1 MATARPSSV
10 PTKMAPPPPVSRCS
24 AAATAALEHL
34 QGVEKQLQNEG
45 LVFDMGTVQ
54 HLEEAIQAIKKLE
67 GERKRILE
75 LLEEETIKNCN
86 LRVKIKGMPQIV
98 MEEFEALVA
107 AARRAQVLKITEIEA
122 SAQEV
127 ESVVERTHSKQ
138 NFSEQHNLALSEEQ
152 KEFGDKQEKTVD
164 ILNQQLATKNSF
176 YIQVNELL
184 NMERDEE
191 EESAFQ
197 INATDELEKEIVW
210 AVSVFEKEQAL
221 LESQTADLQSKL
233 LALKLQIAQK
243 SMEYE
248 ALLAILCALQKQV
261 EEKKQ
266 AIQDRKAELAKL
278 LETIKRLLKK
288 YGRKKAEKEEILQKK
303 AKLQTGQIS
312 MDSDFREE
320 AEALLQQ
327 LAESEEEMLCRSI
340 KRLKNENDLLRRHS
354 LGMVFQEER
363 KFNTGETFSLKR
375 LTPAAFLSAAY
386 TTSMGKQFILARET
400 NFQASRGLCF

>member
-1 MATARPSSV
+1 
-10 PTKMAPPPPVSRCS
+10 MAPPPPVSRCS

-266 AIQDRKAELAKL
+266 SEA
-278 LETIKRLLKK
+278 
-288 YGRKKAEKEEILQKK
+288 
-303 AKLQTGQIS
+303 S
-312 MDSDFREE
+312 NWSD
-320 AEALLQQ
+320 
-327 LAESEEEMLCRSI
+327 
-340 KRLKNENDLLRRHS
+340 
-354 LGMVFQEER
+354 
-363 KFNTGETFSLKR
+363 
-375 LTPAAFLSAAY
+375 
-386 TTSMGKQFILARET
+386 
-400 NFQASRGLCF
+400 